1 MTNSLKNTQRSIF
14 TSVFTL
20 AFLGAMLLSPLFALA
35 QAKYPSRTITIVV
48 TNAPGGGTDAFARF
62 IAQGLSAKFGQSV
75 IVENRPGGNGTI
87 ATEHVARAKPD
98 GYTILLGYTASH
110 SIGPAL
116 SKLNYDPIK
125 DFEPIGMIAFSPTLM
140 VANAALP
147 ANNVKELVALMK
159 SKPGSIAFASA
170 GKGSAP
176 HFAGE
181 LFKVSTNTDILH
193 VPYKGASPGV
203 MDTIGGTTQVMFPS
217 LFTAYPHV
225 KSGKLK
231 AMGIAGD
238 KRSKAV
244 PDIPTLAEQGVAD
257 VNVPQWY
264 GLFAPANTPQAVIQL
279 LNKEMNIILTDPAVE
294 KKIEDQGA
302 EVETSSPEQ
311 LKQFVQKELVR
322 WRAVVARTNIT
333 PD

>member
-1 MTNSLKNTQRSIF
+1 MLIFKLPKIHPYFASI
-14 TSVFTL
+14 TAVLVL
-20 AFLGAMLLSPLFALA
+20 AFPLAALS
-35 QAKYPSRTITIVV
+35 QAKYPTKPITIVV

-62 IAQGLSAKFGQSV
+62 VAQGLSVKFGQSV
-75 IVENRPGGNGTI
+75 IVENRPGGNNVIGT
-87 ATEHVARAKPD
+87 EYVARAQPD
-98 GYTILLGYTASH
+98 GYTLLLGYTATH
-110 SIGPAL
+110 SINPAL
-116 SKLNYDPIK
+116 SKLKYDPIK
-125 DFEPIGMIAFSPTLM
+125 DFEPIGMIASSPTLM
-140 VANAALP
+140 VANANLP
-147 ANNVKELVALMK
+147 ITNVKELVTLIK
-159 SKPGSIAFASA
+159 SKPGTFSFASA

-181 LFKVSTNTDILH
+181 LFKLSTGTDLLH
-193 VPYKGASPGV
+193 IPYKGAALGV
-203 MDTIGGTTQVMFPS
+203 NDTIGGTTQIMFPS

-244 PDIPTLAEQGVAD
+244 PDIPTLAEQGIAD

-264 GLFAPANTPQAVIQL
+264 GLFAPANTPQPIIQL
-279 LNKEMNIILTDPAVE
+279 LNKEMNLILNDPAVE

-311 LKQFVQKELVR
+311 LKQFVQKELNR
-322 WRAVVARTNIT
+322 WKTVVARTKIT
-333 PD
+333 AD

>member
-1 MTNSLKNTQRSIF
+1 MLIFKLPKIHPYFASI
-14 TSVFTL
+14 TAVLVL
-20 AFLGAMLLSPLFALA
+20 AFPLAALS
-35 QAKYPSRTITIVV
+35 QAKYPTKPITIVV

-62 IAQGLSAKFGQSV
+62 VAQGLSVKFGQSV
-75 IVENRPGGNGTI
+75 IVENRPGGNNVIGT
-87 ATEHVARAKPD
+87 EYVARAQPD
-98 GYTILLGYTASH
+98 GYTLLLGYTATH
-110 SIGPAL
+110 SINPAL
-116 SKLNYDPIK
+116 SKLKYDPIK
-125 DFEPIGMIAFSPTLM
+125 DFEPIGMIASSPTLM
-140 VANAALP
+140 VANASLP
-147 ANNVKELVALMK
+147 ITNVKELVTLIK
-159 SKPGSIAFASA
+159 SKPGTFSFASA

-181 LFKVSTNTDILH
+181 LFKLSTGTDLLH
-193 VPYKGASPGV
+193 IPYKGAALGV
-203 MDTIGGTTQVMFPS
+203 NDTIGGTTQIMFPS

-244 PDIPTLAEQGVAD
+244 PDIPTLAEQGIAD

-264 GLFAPANTPQAVIQL
+264 GLFAPANTPQPIIQL
-279 LNKEMNIILTDPAVE
+279 LNKEMNLILNDPAVE

-311 LKQFVQKELVR
+311 LKQFVQKELNR
-322 WRAVVARTNIT
+322 WKTVVARTKIT
-333 PD
+333 AD